1 MKIQATLTLIEAMK
15 TSTTAAKKTSGPNEM
30 TSDLTKTIFHTTLV
44 DRIQPDINDQTIQMH
59 KTIEVLVLKTRVTKK
74 YSNLSIPNL
83 RFESLNKMVKEIQM
97 TSLGHRF
104 FPNLETIE
112 CPMMLSSSL
121 RRALWLRTLKVNS
134 QTLNRLKIHS
144 QRFRVRQPEF
154 YWKMALKTEAVIIP
168 LAETLIL

>member
-1 MKIQATLTLIEAMK
+1 
-15 TSTTAAKKTSGPNEM
+15 M

-44 DRIQPDINDQTIQMH
+44 DRIQPDINNQTIQMH

-112 CPMMLSSSL
+112 
-121 RRALWLRTLKVNS
+121 
-134 QTLNRLKIHS
+134 
-144 QRFRVRQPEF
+144 
-154 YWKMALKTEAVIIP
+154 
-168 LAETLIL
+168 